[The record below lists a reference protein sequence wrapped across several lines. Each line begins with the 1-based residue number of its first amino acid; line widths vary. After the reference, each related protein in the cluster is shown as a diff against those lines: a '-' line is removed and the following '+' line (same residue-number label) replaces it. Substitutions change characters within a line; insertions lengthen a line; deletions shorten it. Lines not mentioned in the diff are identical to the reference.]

1 MISVVLRQIP
11 FPISDRGVC
20 PGGDCPGGD
29 CPGIFQMFKRSVINE
44 TVVWVVN
51 Y

>member
-1 MISVVLRQIP
+1 MISVVLRQIQ
-11 FPISDRGVC
+11 FPISDMGVC
-20 PGGDCPGGD
+20 PGGDCPG
-29 CPGIFQMFKRSVINE
+29 IFCMFKGSVINE